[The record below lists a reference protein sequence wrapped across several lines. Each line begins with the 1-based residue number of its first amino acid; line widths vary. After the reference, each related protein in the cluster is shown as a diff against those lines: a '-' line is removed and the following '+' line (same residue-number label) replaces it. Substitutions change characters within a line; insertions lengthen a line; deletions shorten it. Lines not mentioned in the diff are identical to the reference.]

1 MIRYEHNLNHDSGLR
16 PTDYSEGSL
25 NTAMNYQKDL
35 NADMGGTEAYN
46 ALKSA
51 LHSTPSG
58 EGWFKQIIFLTD
70 GDVGNADE
78 VIGLVRMNV
87 DKARVF
93 TIGLGQG
100 VSTALIGGV
109 ARAGNGTAEFV
120 RDPASFSFYLF

>member
-1 MIRYEHNLNHDSGLR
+1 MTIFIIR

-35 NADMGGTEAYN
+35 SADMVGSVPYN

-78 VIGLVRMNV
+78 VGFL
-87 DKARVF
+87 
-93 TIGLGQG
+93 
-100 VSTALIGGV
+100 
-109 ARAGNGTAEFV
+109 
-120 RDPASFSFYLF
+120 FSCNF

>member
-1 MIRYEHNLNHDSGLR
+1 
-16 PTDYSEGSL
+16 
-25 NTAMNYQKDL
+25 
-35 NADMGGTEAYN
+35 MGGTEAYN

-120 RDPASFSFYLF
+120 VIPLNFSQL